1 MPEFDVFHQPQV
13 ETLPVSVFEQKW
25 NSPKISNLIIPTP
38 ALIFSALLLLPSSL
52 RRSPWCLCHI
62 LSFPNPGGGS
72 EFFLIILAPFISCS
86 LLKKGELP
94 VWTVSF
100 FFCLFHSVQINPAF
114 ITPLQYFL
122 PFYSVLGWRQAV
134 ALSPGLLIVHRNIL
148 SPFLFCRDHHWH
160 ASLNWK
166 GLCVFR

>member
-1 MPEFDVFHQPQV
+1 MSELDVFHQSQV
-13 ETLPVSVFEQKW
+13 ETLTASVLEQKW
-25 NSPKISNLIIPTP
+25 NSPKISNLII
-38 ALIFSALLLLPSSL
+38 LWFFSALLLLPSFL
-52 RRSPWCLCHI
+52 RRSPQPLCQI
-62 LSFPNPGGGS
+62 LSFPDPNGGR

-86 LLKKGELP
+86 LLKKGELR

-100 FFCLFHSVQINPAF
+100 FFLPCSLSVWIEPAF

-134 ALSPGLLIVHRNIL
+134 ALVPGLLIIHHNIL

-160 ASLNWK
+160 ASLNRK
-166 GLCVFR
+166 GICVFR